1 MRVTGTQAA
10 LVAGS
15 VVGLL
20 IVLLSSNREEH
31 ATANVDAPTATEK
44 NEVAKERGKERALTT
59 SPSGTYRMEKPA
71 APNNSQSLSS
81 GSSGR
86 AAKPVNES
94 QKQKADEEATAAQEE
109 ATSTPVGFTFRP
121 SPTIVERCRTRPAPT
136 ADSCKEVNRLIEEMS
151 REERDAAWA
160 KRTESRIRAVVAA
173 RQDGTQIRALE
184 CKTSLC
190 AIETVSPATRFL
202 SILLQTEQESAGVVD
217 DGDFVLGWEE
227 DPTHGRRTI
236 TVSVFG
242 RRIQ

>member
-1 MRVTGTQAA
+1 MRLTGTQSA
-10 LVAGS
+10 LIAGS
-15 VVGLL
+15 VLGVLM
-20 IVLLSSNREEH
+20 VLLNVNREEG
-31 ATANVDAPTATEK
+31 ASVNANAPASSEQNDIVK
-44 NEVAKERGKERALTT
+44 GPGKERASHT
-59 SPSGTYRMEKPA
+59 SPSGNGRLQKPV
-71 APNNSQSLSS
+71 APHDSQVFSS
-81 GSSGR
+81 GNIAR
-86 AAKPVNES
+86 AGVPVHAS
-94 QKQKADEEATAAQEE
+94 QTPKAEEDA
-109 ATSTPVGFTFRP
+109 TPVREDARRSAVAFPFRP

-136 ADSCKEVNRLIEEMS
+136 ADSCKEVNRLVEEMS
-151 REERDAAWA
+151 REDRDEAWA

-202 SILLQTEQESAGVVD
+202 SILLQAEQESAGVVD

-227 DPTHGRRTI
+227 DPTHGRLTI